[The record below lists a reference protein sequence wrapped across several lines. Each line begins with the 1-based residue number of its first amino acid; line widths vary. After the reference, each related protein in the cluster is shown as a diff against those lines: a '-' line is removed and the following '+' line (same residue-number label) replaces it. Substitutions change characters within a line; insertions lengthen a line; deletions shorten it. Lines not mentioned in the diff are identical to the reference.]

1 MFVRSVRRGSDRRP
15 SRAAS
20 KRDQGK
26 EKPAREPLRQHH
38 LDLIGLGCVLL
49 GIYLV
54 FVLYFG
60 WNGGR
65 IGSGIS
71 DGLMYLFGLVAYVAP
86 VALFAAGA
94 IAIFRPAVPTTRP
107 LKTGATLMVDGLLLA
122 FAGGTFGL
130 GGGRPERI
138 ASFDP
143 GWFPDH
149 GGVVGESL
157 YWVFA
162 SALQPFGAHLVAGFA
177 ILAGVLLLT
186 GTTVAT
192 VLGRGGNA
200 IRKASTT
207 SAEKT
212 RTFAR
217 TAILHDGK
225 GEEGDSGAETVVI
238 AEPEPIPFGE
248 EPTVTIGSADSTD
261 EMELPQTAEKEDSPF
276 AVDIWAEEGGEPT
289 VSDRTERLEPI
300 EIFGE
305 GGAHAAIGEPG
316 TAVAEPGSDDGTGGG
331 DSGDDGVFSD
341 DFEEELRQ
349 LEDEFDETP
358 EEPAEEP
365 EPAADVEADPE
376 TKEEQ
381 LQLTPQGE
389 KRGATLSEEINYK
402 APPIKVL
409 EKGQKGGGP
418 DPAEQK
424 ELARKLVETLGHFG
438 VEAKVVGVVT
448 GPHVSRFELQL
459 APGTKVKKVS
469 ELANDLAYALAS
481 TDIRILAP
489 IPGKQ
494 AVGVEVPNSSRNM
507 VRLGDIYG
515 KPKEKDSP
523 LLAWLGKGIDGKPV
537 STDLAKMP
545 HVLVA
550 GTTGSGKSG
559 CVNAVLSSILM
570 RSSPNEVRLVLV
582 DPKQVELNHYE
593 TVPHLLTPVVT
604 NPKLAA
610 NVLNNLIAE
619 METRYGLMKEA
630 RARNIEDYNKAK
642 AAEGEPRLPYILC
655 VIDELADLMM
665 VAPADVEASII
676 RLAQKSR
683 ATGIHL
689 LLATQRPSTDIITGT
704 IKVNI
709 PSRIAFAVSSQTDSR
724 VILDQ
729 GGAESL
735 LGQGDM
741 LFRGPGT
748 SKLARIQGA
757 FVTEDEI
764 ARITDFWS
772 AQGEPEFEQ
781 ELLSEPETVQEEN
794 SDGEFDPD
802 QDDLLNEAIMLV
814 VETETAS
821 VSMIQRRLRVGYT
834 RAGRLID
841 MLERRG
847 VISGYEGSKPRQ
859 VLITHADLPRVLG
872 GGNAG
877 EEPEGDSPDVAEAA
891 PEAAGDSDGTG
902 GGTAGTTG

>member
-1 MFVRSVRRGSDRRP
+1 MFVRSVRRGSDRRR
-15 SRAAS
+15 SSAAS
-20 KRDQGK
+20 KRGPK
-26 EKPAREPLRQHH
+26 ETPPAREPLRQHH

-65 IGSGIS
+65 LGTGIS
-71 DGLMYLFGLVAYVAP
+71 DGLKYLFGLVAYVTP
-86 VALFAAGA
+86 VALFVAGG

-107 LKTGATLMVDGLLLA
+107 LRTGAALLVGGLLLA
-122 FAGGTFGL
+122 FAGGTLGI
-130 GGGRPERI
+130 GGGRPE
-138 ASFDP
+138 SVVYFDS
-143 GWFPDH
+143 GWFPEH
-149 GGVVGESL
+149 GGVIGESF
-157 YWVFA
+157 YWLFA
-162 SALQPFGAHLVAGFA
+162 IALQPFGAHLVSVFA
-177 ILAGVLLLT
+177 VLGGVLLLT
-186 GTTVAT
+186 GTTVAA
-192 VLGRGGNA
+192 VLGRSGNA
-200 IRKASTT
+200 VRKASVT
-207 SAEKT
+207 SVEKT

-225 GEEGDSGAETVVI
+225 VRADEAETIVD
-238 AEPEPIPFGE
+238 PIPPGA
-248 EPTVTIGSADSTD
+248 EPTVTIGAEQPTD
-261 EMELPQTAEKEDSPF
+261 ELDLPAETAGDPSPF

-289 VSDRTERLEPI
+289 VSDKTERLEPI
-300 EIFGE
+300 DIFGD
-305 GGAHAAIGEPG
+305 GAQAAISGAG
-316 TAVAEPGSDDGTGGG
+316 TAVAEPGSDDGSDGAGGS
-331 DSGDDGVFSD
+331 DDDGVFSD
-341 DFEEELRQ
+341 DFEEELKQ
-349 LEDEFDETP
+349 LEDEFDEP
-358 EEPAEEP
+358 DPEPEAEPLAEEEPPEP
-365 EPAADVEADPE
+365 EPAGGAS
-376 TKEEQ
+376 KEEQ
-381 LQLTPQGE
+381 LALTPMGE
-389 KRGATLSEEINYK
+389 KRGATVSEEINYR
-402 APPIKVL
+402 PPPRKVL
-409 EKGQKGGGP
+409 ERGQKGGGP

-515 KPKEKDSP
+515 PPKEKDSP
-523 LLAWLGKGIDGKPV
+523 LTAWLGKGIDGKPV
-537 STDLAKMP
+537 STDLSRMP

-593 TVPHLLTPVVT
+593 SVPHLLTPVVT

-630 RARNIEDYNKAK
+630 RARNIEDYNKAMSE
-642 AAEGEPRLPYILC
+642 EGQPRLPYILC

-735 LGQGDM
+735 LGAGDM

-757 FVTEDEI
+757 FVTEEEI
-764 ARITDFWS
+764 ARITEFWA
-772 AQGEPEFEQ
+772 AQGEPDFEQ
-781 ELLSEPETVQEEN
+781 ELLKEPETAKEET
-794 SDGEFDPD
+794 SDGDFDPD
-802 QDDLLNEAIMLV
+802 QDDLLTEAIMLV

-859 VLITHADLPRVLG
+859 VLITHADLPRILG
-872 GGNAG
+872 TGDAG
-877 EEPEGDSPDVAEAA
+877 DAEATPAEQAA
-891 PEAAGDSDGTG
+891 PDEVPADVLETSDQPGPDP
-902 GGTAGTTG
+902 A